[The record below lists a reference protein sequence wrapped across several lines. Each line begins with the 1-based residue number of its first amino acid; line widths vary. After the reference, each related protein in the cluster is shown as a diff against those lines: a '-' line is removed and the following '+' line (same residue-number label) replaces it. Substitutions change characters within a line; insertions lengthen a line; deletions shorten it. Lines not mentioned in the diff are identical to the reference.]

1 MHDRATV
8 AEALRLRDE
17 EGLGAV
23 RVANRLGLPIG
34 TVRDWHAGRL
44 PKHSRVRTPD
54 AVCSRCGNDRHDFG
68 SLSAAYVYLLGL
80 YLGDGCISEARR
92 GVYRLRIFLDLKYP
106 EVIEECVSAIGQ
118 VLPANKINR
127 QYRGGSYLDR
137 EEPSNVQISAYSKSL
152 PCLFPQ
158 HGRGKKHER
167 RIWLARWQQ
176 QLAERWPGQILRG
189 LIHSD
194 GCRFTNTP
202 RQRRHLVGAAVW
214 VRQPLNGHHQHLLH
228 RVRPNRPSL
237 DRGLPRRSTQGGDDL
252 CVTEGRRRAD
262 GRVHRPEA
270 LTPRVPRPNR
280 ST

>member
-1 MHDRATV
+1 MHDKATV
-8 AEALRLRDE
+8 AEALRLRDK

-23 RVANRLGLPIG
+23 RVANRLGLPVG

-127 QYRGGSYLDR
+127 QYRDGSYLDR

-167 RIWLARWQQ
+167 RIWLAPWQQ
-176 QLAERWPGQILRG
+176 QLAERWPGHLLRG

-194 GCRFTNTP
+194 GCRFTNTRGSADTWSAP
-202 RQRRHLVGAAVW
+202 RYSFGNLSTDITSIYCTACDRIGLRWTGAFPA
-214 VRQPLNGHHQHLLH
+214 
-228 RVRPNRPSL
+228 
-237 DRGLPRRSTQGGDDL
+237 D
-252 CVTEGRRRAD
+252 RRRAVTIYVSRKDDVARMD
-262 GRVHRPEA
+262 GFIGPK
-270 LTPRVPRPNR
+270 
-280 ST
+280 S